1 MNYVILLAGGVGKR
15 MGADIPKQF
24 IKVKGKPIIVYSIEN
39 FQRNEQIEKIV
50 VVCVKDWIDHV
61 KELVKEYGL
70 TKVEWVIEGG
80 STGHDSIK
88 NGVFFL
94 KDKVNPDDYIIV
106 HDAVRPILPQKAIN
120 EVLRVAHEKGNASSS
135 IVCHPPI
142 VYTEDGE
149 SGVKDIDREHV
160 MLTASPQVYK
170 FSLALSCYEKAEAE
184 NKNNLQI
191 FNNNQNARMSIA
203 QNNAISSSIGGI
215 LAMTPASV
223 FRGTFGTMFDV
234 ANEGIK
240 QTAESMNYN
249 LNIDNMRNSPQ
260 QLQSMNSD
268 AVLISYIDEF
278 GILIEMQEPIDFEKQ
293 SIIDYFKIFGYTY
306 NKINKVKQFIK
317 TRKYYNYLQ
326 ANIFEID
333 GHIAEQ
339 LKDLIKSTLSKGIRF
354 WHKDNFTGEINFDL
368 NNIERSISN
377 G

>member
-50 VVCVKDWIDHV
+50 VVCVKDWIDYV
-61 KELVKEYGL
+61 KEIVKEYGL

-80 STGHDSIK
+80 NTGHDSIK

-160 MLTASPQVYK
+160 MLTASPQAYK

-184 NKNNLQI
+184 NKNNFTFTSSLLI
-191 FNNNQNARMSIA
+191 HYGERVYFAKGTTSNIKVTKKEDIA
-203 QNNAISSSIGGI
+203 LFEA
-215 LAMTPASV
+215 L
-223 FRGTFGTMFDV
+223 
-234 ANEGIK
+234 
-240 QTAESMNYN
+240 
-249 LNIDNMRNSPQ
+249 LNVPEELLFS
-260 QLQSMNSD
+260 
-268 AVLISYIDEF
+268 E
-278 GILIEMQEPIDFEKQ
+278 
-293 SIIDYFKIFGYTY
+293 
-306 NKINKVKQFIK
+306 
-317 TRKYYNYLQ
+317 
-326 ANIFEID
+326 
-333 GHIAEQ
+333 
-339 LKDLIKSTLSKGIRF
+339 
-354 WHKDNFTGEINFDL
+354 
-368 NNIERSISN
+368 
-377 G
+377 

>member
-50 VVCVKDWIDHV
+50 VVCVKDWIDYV
-61 KELVKEYGL
+61 KEIVKEYGL

-94 KDKVNPDDYIIV
+94 KDKVNPDDYIVV

-160 MLTASPQVYK
+160 MLTASPQAYK
-170 FSLALSCYEKAEAE
+170 FSLALSCYEKADAE
-184 NKNNLQI
+184 NKNNFTFTSSLLI
-191 FNNNQNARMSIA
+191 HYGERVYFAKGTTSNIKVTKKEDIA
-203 QNNAISSSIGGI
+203 LFEA
-215 LAMTPASV
+215 LLSV
-223 FRGTFGTMFDV
+223 PEELLFS
-234 ANEGIK
+234 E
-240 QTAESMNYN
+240 
-249 LNIDNMRNSPQ
+249 
-260 QLQSMNSD
+260 
-268 AVLISYIDEF
+268 
-278 GILIEMQEPIDFEKQ
+278 
-293 SIIDYFKIFGYTY
+293 
-306 NKINKVKQFIK
+306 
-317 TRKYYNYLQ
+317 
-326 ANIFEID
+326 
-333 GHIAEQ
+333 
-339 LKDLIKSTLSKGIRF
+339 
-354 WHKDNFTGEINFDL
+354 
-368 NNIERSISN
+368 
-377 G
+377 